1 MGQFVSKSELI
12 DTVAA
17 TFQDYKQLYVEF
29 NDPDANTLK
38 FVPLIEGN
46 VTYTIRTNGN
56 VEGNLVCCLED
67 DEHLSF
73 NIPLHSADDD
83 KSFNLSFSSV
93 NPPTGYYHLRCFD
106 ITSVIYFQSSSNAS
120 PPFDFPDNID
130 IWLPDGTD
138 FRSSVSKLENS
149 ISSLQK
155 VSVWKSFLENITKVN
170 DTLGSLSS
178 QLNTL
183 QSSKLIPS
191 SSHHPLA
198 NLINVDFA
206 KWVQAYRKTEV
217 DHLSKLLSSNI
228 IVPINEYISFLH
240 QNQKTLIKRQKVFN
254 DSIKNFY
261 THSSATT
268 ETIQPL
274 DMKIRFEL
282 SRLDYYDYLYQ
293 CYLAGLPTRKLYNAF
308 ASFLQLPMAKE
319 SQFHDQYIP
328 KVNSLRS
335 SIKKAKSFHDLNDL
349 YSNTR
354 EVSTPYM
361 EGSLLIAHLKL
372 QQEPSS
378 IVTTK
383 DSVNVSSTHNT
394 GNNLNWHRK
403 WVILNGHVLKTY
415 SDSKKNH
422 SANSTAS
429 PFHSINLTFA
439 CIKQINRTTIEIIT
453 TGSPSLSSSSSSS
466 SSDDNGTQIRFLL
479 QLSSETE
486 MKYWFQILQQS
497 IQGTEKMSTPA
508 FDSSSKPKPKPKQ
521 VSNTLL
527 EVVRKQHESN
537 FKCCDCNNTQSVEW
551 ISINLLC
558 VLCIKCSGVH
568 RSMGSHIS
576 KIRSL
581 TLDNFTSP
589 EILHLLHNNVSNDNV
604 NSIYE
609 SLSSGDKITATSSDQ
624 DRSQYITNKY
634 QLKKNVDDG
643 NQSPKIS
650 IKSLIKA
657 IHLNSIYLLQ
667 KCIAQSK
674 DPLRE
679 VVQEQSNSRH
689 DENFPTIFQYS
700 LKHHEMVRGQ
710 PVFYITEFLLFNGIS
725 VDKIPKDTS
734 AWSSSV
740 IKYWNSKLDI
750 YGTYRPIALQ
760 SPNNLKSSFQSGEMS
775 NRASQLPN
783 LTIPSDKIANKR
795 WSLNPIPN
803 TAQIMSPTNLLTM
816 HKSLKLSKRGNTNH
830 KE

>member
-1 MGQFVSKSELI
+1 MGQLVSKSVLV
-12 DTVAA
+12 DTITANL
-17 TFQDYKQLYVEF
+17 QDYKQLYVEF
-29 NDPDANTLK
+29 DDPETNTLK

-46 VTYTIRTNGN
+46 VSYTIRTKGG
-56 VEGNLVCCLED
+56 VAENLICYLEND
-67 DEHLSF
+67 DRLSC
-73 NIPLHSADDD
+73 NIPLHSADDSD
-83 KSFNLSFSSV
+83 KTFNLSFSSV
-93 NPPTGYYHLRCFD
+93 NPATGYYHLQCFD
-106 ITSVIYFQSSSNAS
+106 MSSVVYFQDNSNPS
-120 PPFDFPDNID
+120 LPFSFPDNID
-130 IWLPDGTD
+130 VWLPDGTE
-138 FRSSVSKLENS
+138 FRNSINKLENS
-149 ISSLQK
+149 IISLQK
-155 VSVWKSFLENITKVN
+155 ISVWKSFAENITKVN
-170 DTLGSLSS
+170 DTLGLLSS
-178 QLNTL
+178 LLNTI
-183 QSSKLIPS
+183 QSSKVIQS
-191 SSHHPLA
+191 SNHHPLA
-198 NLINVDFA
+198 NLINVDFS
-206 KWVQAYRKTEV
+206 KWVQVHKKTDV
-217 DHLSKLLSSNI
+217 DHLSKVLNSNI
-228 IVPINEYISFLH
+228 IVPINEYILFLH
-240 QNQKTLIKRQKVFN
+240 HNQKTLIKKQKAFN
-254 DSIKNFY
+254 DCIKHFY
-261 THSSATT
+261 TRSASAT

-293 CYLAGLPTRKLYNAF
+293 CYIAGLPIRKLYNAF
-308 ASFLQLPMAKE
+308 ANFLQLPMTKE

-328 KVNSLRS
+328 KVNFLRS

-349 YSNTR
+349 YSNTG
-354 EVSTPYM
+354 EFSAPYM

-372 QQEPSS
+372 QQESSS

-383 DSVNVSSTHNT
+383 DGVNASSAHNT
-394 GNNLNWHRK
+394 GNNLNWHKK
-403 WVILNGHVLKTY
+403 WVILNGHILKLY

-422 SANSTAS
+422 SANSTGS

-466 SSDDNGTQIRFLL
+466 SDDTGTQIRFLV

-497 IQGTEKMSTPA
+497 NQGTEEISSSTI
-508 FDSSSKPKPKPKQ
+508 DSSSKPKPRPKQ
-521 VSNTLL
+521 ASNTLL

-537 FKCCDCNNTQSVEW
+537 SKCCDCNNIQSVEW

-589 EILHLLHNNVSNDNV
+589 EILHLLRSNVSNANV

-609 SLSSGDKITATSSDQ
+609 SISSGDKITATSPDQ
-624 DRSQYITNKY
+624 ERSQYITQKY
-634 QLKKNVDDG
+634 QLKKNVDDN
-643 NQSPKIS
+643 NQSPKSS
-650 IKSLIKA
+650 IKFLIKA

-667 KCIAQSK
+667 KCIAQSN
-674 DPLRE
+674 DSLRE
-679 VVQEQSNSRH
+679 VVQEQTNSRR

-700 LKHHEMVRGQ
+700 LKHHEMVNGQ

-725 VDKIPKDTS
+725 VDKLPRDTS

-760 SPNNLKSSFQSGEMS
+760 PENNQKSSFQSGEMS
-775 NRASQLPN
+775 NRGSQLPN

-795 WSLNPIPN
+795 WSLNPIPS

-816 HKSLKLSKRGNTNH
+816 HKSLKLSKKGNTNH